1 MNTSDSYNN
10 EQIVSVIFTHQHRMK
25 CILNHI
31 FKMSGNRPSQFKEFQ
46 NGCILKLI
54 IEKFTGKYDTNKIR
68 LFMKYQGMLDP
79 QENNTMSQ
87 YYKGNSVGEL
97 LAEIDLSDLEL
108 TEGLN
113 FSSFIKAKGKKNRL
127 VSKECTYVFYLIR
140 DAQGIHNLW
149 KKGYFK
155 RLKQHTPGNS
165 YKDTSLTDVGI
176 EQAENTSIHFLNCL
190 KDDFGRRI
198 EEKFNLYVFCSEL
211 KRTYQTAALVLNPF
225 NCDNRIKIIVLP
237 CSSEVNSRHSG
248 IPQGECDS
256 GSKYRTNENISLC
269 IDKNNRK
276 NMCCSNQSGGVLS
289 KNIEMD
295 KLKSSSRSKS
305 KSKSKSISSS
315 IKSENRLID
324 ECVPN
329 LFTGAY
335 QNLNNKYKID
345 WSYYDRIIKTFYL
358 RGTIKFPG
366 SPDED
371 FEKKFIIALSLI
383 LNISTDKIKIRISH
397 GSIIVDYEISGAEN
411 ELKTLKT
418 KISLLPQNSIV
429 VDGIISEEITEPKSN
444 LCTTDNMIN
453 LAFMLI
459 KKNRKSNINILS
471 YNLKGHSDNSNSD
484 NFNSVQENEDSFK
497 SNESSS
503 FKSTKSNENIQENI
517 KHPSSPPEDNPGDP
531 LPPPEKLLGEPMNT
545 GIILPDKVF
554 DKLYGGVIKKYYMNL
569 CEIYF
574 YFIRNINYIYIIIK
588 PLTSDVSDR
597 FIYIKQNYSEC
608 PTSFLNIPD
617 INEKDD
623 YIYINDI
630 DYKCIKNGNNI
641 KIEYNH
647 VKLRRFFTDCLTQ
660 YSNERGYNLYNLVF
674 DINYIINND
683 EFTCTASI
691 FVDGISLYNGKNIN
705 YFTLTRKTIEDL
717 NKGSKK
723 KYIKKKTKHKDRFK
737 HKSKHKDKLKHK
749 SNHKDKKYKRTK
761 KSKKLKLSQ

>member
-1 MNTSDSYNN
+1 MNTS

-345 WSYYDRIIKTFYL
+345 WSYYDRIIK
-358 RGTIKFPG
+358 
-366 SPDED
+366 
-371 FEKKFIIALSLI
+371 
-383 LNISTDKIKIRISH
+383 
-397 GSIIVDYEISGAEN
+397 
-411 ELKTLKT
+411 
-418 KISLLPQNSIV
+418 
-429 VDGIISEEITEPKSN
+429 SN

-497 SNESSS
+497 STKSNESSS
-503 FKSTKSNENIQENI
+503 FKSNENIQENI

-554 DKLYGGVIKKYYMNL
+554 DKLYGGAIKKYYMDL

-574 YFIRNINYIYIIIK
+574 YFIRDINYLYVIIK
-588 PLTSDVSDR
+588 PLTSNISDT
-597 FIYIKQNYSEC
+597 FKYIKQKYSAC

-630 DYKCIKNGNNI
+630 DYECIKNGNNI

-647 VKLRRFFTDCLTQ
+647 DKLRRFFTDCLTQ

-674 DINYIINND
+674 DINYIINKD

-691 FVDGISLYNGKNIN
+691 DVTNSAYAVSDKNWAIRTAVAAIGDRTHMIN
-705 YFTLTRKTIEDL
+705 FTLIRTTIKDL
-717 NKGSKK
+717 NEGSKK